1 MNHRDLVS
9 NYMQRPKGL
18 RLTNLRVE
26 NNQLSLEGIHL
37 ETIVP
42 ESITKWL
49 TALTSLGCIPLDYL
63 VPDERMLASESLRFF
78 RVDPNWIY
86 SLIEGAYSVA
96 RVTTS
101 DLAHDHVL
109 ARKVYDVAAPNLYNH
124 VAPNRYSGLQ
134 RGSSPF
140 HYSGFLLRSAL
151 VSGWPGLR
159 VKAYNEQGQ
168 ELTPAPGETESGRRI
183 TPDIL
188 LYLVEGII
196 HRVTFQEPSEGIHF
210 GLDKTPEGT
219 IAPKKSLRN
228 VVNGPDLGKDAG
240 EVAVPPAAFRPPL
253 RGRDYQVLKIDDLT
267 QKMAKALGSNANR
280 FTPAEFALEMIEG
293 VEGVTVEIAKS
304 EV

>member
-18 RLTNLRVE
+18 RLANLRAE
-26 NNQLSLEGIHL
+26 SNQLSLEGIHL
-37 ETIVP
+37 DTSAP
-42 ESITKWL
+42 ESITRWL
-49 TALTSLGCIPLDYL
+49 TTLTSLGGVPLDYL
-63 VPDERMLASESLRFF
+63 VPDERMLPNESLRFF

-96 RVTTS
+96 RVTSS

-109 ARKVYDVAAPNLYNH
+109 ARKVHDAAAPNLYSH
-124 VAPNRYSGLQ
+124 VAPDRHRGLQ
-134 RGSSPF
+134 GESSPF
-140 HYSGFLLRSAL
+140 HNSGFLLRSAL

-159 VKAYNEQGQ
+159 VKAYGEQGQ
-168 ELTPAPGETESGRRI
+168 VLTPAPGETESGRRI

-210 GLDKTPEGT
+210 GLDKTSEGT
-219 IAPKKSLRN
+219 IAPKKSLRKA
-228 VVNGPDLGKDAG
+228 VNGPDLGKDAG
-240 EVAVPPAAFRPPL
+240 EVAVPPSAFRPPL
-253 RGRDYQVLKIDDLT
+253 QGRNYQVLKINDLA
-267 QKMAKALGSNANR
+267 QKMTEALGSNAKS

-293 VEGVTVEIAKS
+293 VEGVTVEIAKR

>member
-9 NYMQRPKGL
+9 NYIQRPKGA
-18 RLTNLRVE
+18 RLSNLRAG

-37 ETIVP
+37 DTIAP
-42 ESITKWL
+42 ESITRWL
-49 TALTSLGCIPLDYL
+49 TTLTSLGGVPLDYL
-63 VPDERMLASESLRFF
+63 VPDERMLPSESLRFF

-109 ARKVYDVAAPNLYNH
+109 ARNVYDAAAPNLYSH
-124 VAPNRYSGLQ
+124 VAPERHSGLQ
-134 RGSSPF
+134 GKSSPF

-159 VKAYNEQGQ
+159 VKAYSEQGK

-210 GLDKTPEGT
+210 GLDKTSAGT
-219 IAPKKSLRN
+219 IAPKKSLRKA
-228 VVNGPDLGKDAG
+228 VNGPDLGKDAG
-240 EVAVPPAAFRPPL
+240 EVPVSPAAFRPPL
-253 RGRDYQVLKIDDLT
+253 QGKDYQVFRIDYLA
-267 QKMAKALGSNANR
+267 QKMTEALGSNANR

-293 VEGVTVEIAKS
+293 VEGVTVEIAKP

>member
-1 MNHRDLVS
+1 MNHRDLIS

-18 RLTNLRVE
+18 RLTNLRADG
-26 NNQLSLEGIHL
+26 NQLSLDGIHL
-37 ETIVP
+37 DTSAP
-42 ESITKWL
+42 ESITRWL
-49 TALTSLGCIPLDYL
+49 TGLTSLGGVPLDYI
-63 VPDERMLASESLRFF
+63 VPDERMLPSESLRFF

-109 ARKVYDVAAPNLYNH
+109 ARKVYDAAAPNLYSH
-124 VAPNRYSGLQ
+124 VAPDRNSGLQ
-134 RGSSPF
+134 DGSSPF

-159 VKAYNEQGQ
+159 VKAYGEQGQ
-168 ELTPAPGETESGRRI
+168 ELPPAPGETESGRRI

-219 IAPKKSLRN
+219 IAPKKSLRKA
-228 VVNGPDLGKDAG
+228 VNGPDLGKDAG
-240 EVAVPPAAFRPPL
+240 EVPVPPTAFRPPL
-253 RGRDYQVLKIDDLT
+253 QGRDYQVLKMDYLAREMT
-267 QKMAKALGSNANR
+267 KALGSNADR

-293 VEGVTVEIAKS
+293 VEGVTVEIGKP

>member
-9 NYMQRPKGL
+9 HYMQRPKGH
-18 RLTNLRVE
+18 RLTNLRAGSS
-26 NNQLSLEGIHL
+26 QLSLEGVHL
-37 ETIVP
+37 DTKAP
-42 ESITKWL
+42 ESVTSWL
-49 TALTSLGCIPLDYL
+49 TALTSLGTIPLDYL
-63 VPDERMLASESLRFF
+63 VPDERMLPNESLRFF

-109 ARKVYDVAAPNLYNH
+109 ARKVYDAAAPNLYNH
-124 VAPNRYSGLQ
+124 VAPERNSGLQ
-134 RGSSPF
+134 SGSSPF

-151 VSGWPGLR
+151 VAGWPGLR
-159 VKAYNEQGQ
+159 VKAYDGQGR

-210 GLDKTPEGT
+210 GLDKTSEGA
-219 IAPKKSLRN
+219 IAAKKSLRKA
-228 VVNGPDLGKDAG
+228 VNGPDLGKDAG
-240 EVAVPPAAFRPPL
+240 EVPVPPAAFRPQL
-253 RGRDYQVLKIDDLT
+253 QGKNYQVLKIDNLAREMT
-267 QKMAKALGSNANR
+267 KALGSNVNR

-293 VEGVTVEIAKS
+293 VEGVTVEIAKP
-304 EV
+304 EK